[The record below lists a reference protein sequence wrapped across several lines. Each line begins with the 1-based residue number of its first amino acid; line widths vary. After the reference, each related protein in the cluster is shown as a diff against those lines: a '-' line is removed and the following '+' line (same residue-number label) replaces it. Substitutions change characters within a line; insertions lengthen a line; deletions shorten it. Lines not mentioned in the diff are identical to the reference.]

1 MRHSSW
7 TLFLVP
13 LALAAFILIMPGALK
28 TTNRSDSSP
37 TESVEIL
44 QDDPASV
51 SEAPNAEFG
60 SGGDTF
66 QDLSESLYKE

>member
-13 LALAAFILIMPGALK
+13 LALAAFILIMPEALK
-28 TTNRSDSSP
+28 VTNQP
-37 TESVEIL
+37 ESRPQEAVETL
-44 QDDPASV
+44 WDDPAAV
-51 SEAPNAEFG
+51 SEAANAEFG

-66 QDLSESLYKE
+66 QDSPESLYKE

>member
-13 LALAAFILIMPGALK
+13 LALAAFILIMPGALR
-28 TTNRSDSSP
+28 TTNLPESP
-37 TESVEIL
+37 TEEAVEIL
-44 QDDPASV
+44 WDDPAALSD
-51 SEAPNAEFG
+51 AGNAEFG

-66 QDLSESLYKE
+66 QESPESLYKE